1 MNLDDITEQDAE
13 KIRELLDNK
22 FPRIDVCAECRYLEH
37 RKCLVWHQYASIMR
51 QQHPKRCPGFKPKPI
66 KLPLLKRWFGREE

>member
-13 KIRELLDNK
+13 NIRELLDK
-22 FPRIDVCAECRYLEH
+22 RFPQVDACMDCRYFDGYGGCNVWRVVASSL
-37 RKCLVWHQYASIMR
+37 RKQYPA
-51 QQHPKRCPGFKPKPI
+51 RCPGFKR